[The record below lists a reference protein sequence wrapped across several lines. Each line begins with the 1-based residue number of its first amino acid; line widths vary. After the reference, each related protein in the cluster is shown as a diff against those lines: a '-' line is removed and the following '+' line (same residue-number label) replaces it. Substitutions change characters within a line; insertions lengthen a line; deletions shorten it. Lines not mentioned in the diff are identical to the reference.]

1 MIRKEARSRVPIHEL
16 IARRW
21 SPRAFDPVRNLTK
34 VQLLALSEAARWA
47 PSCFGDQPW
56 RFVFCDRTGDQP
68 LWKSVL
74 SCLTEKNRRWACNAP
89 VLICAAA
96 AEQFS
101 QNEKANR
108 WAQYDT
114 GAASENICLQA
125 TALGL
130 VAHQMGGFDAAAVRE
145 VLGVPSGFVPMA
157 VIAVGYRG
165 NSDHLH
171 PDFHAAETGP
181 RHRDELG
188 THFFLGRWG
197 NPIA

>member
-1 MIRKEARSRVPIHEL
+1 MGM
-16 IARRW
+16 
-21 SPRAFDPVRNLTK
+21 
-34 VQLLALSEAARWA
+34 Q
-47 PSCFGDQPW
+47 C
-56 RFVFCDRTGDQP
+56 
-68 LWKSVL
+68 
-74 SCLTEKNRRWACNAP
+74 
-89 VLICAAA
+89 
-96 AEQFS
+96 S

-145 VLGVPSGFVPMA
+145 VLGVPSGFFPMA

-171 PDFHAAETGP
+171 PDFRAAETGP

-197 NPIA
+197 TGRPGVPRRSGTGNPLTDPDQGSPSGSWRQSSRYEIAGARRVLRGRIAGDPRLRWSRHGSGGRRRRDSVSLRRRRLVL